1 MSIKFFSF
9 FFFAIIGCN
18 RIHQCKS
25 RVYAQSNWIKCFK
38 SRKCEKELKQKKQS
52 LSNNLDNNM
61 SIAFIL
67 NKKIY
72 IYNYIIILYFKKYYY

>member
-38 SRKCEKELKQKKQS
+38 SRKCEKELKQKKH

-67 NKKIY
+67 NKKKY